1 MLPRRFLKVECMTLC
16 KNSFYTKI
24 RAQHMRVVV
33 SSNDLSNRTTWDSK
47 YQDEDWLT
55 WLLRLKE
62 NTNEKIWFF
71 TSREAAW
78 SCRPAPFLL
87 LLLCL
92 ARRLVKKE
100 GTFAFSDNVASV
112 FGDFQ
117 WFQLFSIMP
126 INFSL
131 FPLMFH
137 YFYCF
142 CIKMFLTILN
152 NFNFFLIS

>member
-1 MLPRRFLKVECMTLC
+1 MAPDGRHLGGFRCFLGTVYFPRITRITQLLYAQVFFDFRTL
-16 KNSFYTKI
+16 TE
-24 RAQHMRVVV
+24 M
-33 SSNDLSNRTTWDSK
+33 D
-47 YQDEDWLT
+47 
-55 WLLRLKE
+55 
-62 NTNEKIWFF
+62 FF

-78 SCRPAPFLL
+78 SCRTVSFLL

-100 GTFAFSDNVASV
+100 GTFAFSDHVASV

-117 WFQLFSIMP
+117 WFQLFSIIP